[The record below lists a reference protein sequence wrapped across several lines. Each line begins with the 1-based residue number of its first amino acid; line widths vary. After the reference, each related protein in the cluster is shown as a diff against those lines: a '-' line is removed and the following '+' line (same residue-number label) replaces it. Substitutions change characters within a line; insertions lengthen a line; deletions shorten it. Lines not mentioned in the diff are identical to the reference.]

1 MVPEL
6 QPRPVPLCNVRLSD
20 GTPIHQPQPLT
31 LMDVVAAEQAQIQA
45 GAAGCGFTCQC
56 HGGYVC
62 VRRPHPDEED
72 NRVPHVGLMPDGTP
86 VQWTGPHTDTVMA
99 AAAAPQDDPPDPELD
114 GIPDA
119 TRTLLATIDPDVLR
133 TYVASLDVET

>member
-31 LMDVVAAEQAQIQA
+31 LMDMVAAEQAQIQA

-62 VRRPHPDEED
+62 VRLPHPDEED

-86 VQWTGPHTDTVMA
+86 VQWTGPHTDTPTPLAVADEPAEPATIPA
-99 AAAAPQDDPPDPELD
+99 AAQA
-114 GIPDA
+114 
-119 TRTLLATIDPDVLR
+119 LLANLDPDLLR
-133 TYVASLDVET
+133 QYLAGIDQPNT